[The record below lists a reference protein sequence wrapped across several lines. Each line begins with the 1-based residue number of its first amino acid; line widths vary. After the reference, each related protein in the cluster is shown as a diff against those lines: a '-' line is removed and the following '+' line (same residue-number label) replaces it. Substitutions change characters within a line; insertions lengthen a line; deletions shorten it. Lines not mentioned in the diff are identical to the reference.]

1 MNIYA
6 YSYNL
11 RTRRIG
17 WTAGW
22 LPRRA
27 DLRVLIERLVPQNAA
42 SVLSRPAS
50 GCPGAGRTGVRPAVR
65 RAPDPGRSHIH
76 RASLFCGRR
85 CRRFGRL
92 AGRSA
97 GRAAGRAD
105 AIPGGC
111 PALLRNGLCR
121 GRSAGS
127 AHPHACLR
135 LRRGALRRRGAV
147 LRLSG
152 PDGRR
157 HPLFPAAVYHRP
169 PFVCCGQVRC
179 QQSPGAPSHA
189 GAILLSGAP
198 CTPMLPAMRGRASL
212 LAAPSAASGL
222 HTLPARR
229 ASFSLPVPPGNMC
242 PLSGRR
248 DGNAQNPVR
257 DRLFCPGRDFLT
269 PSSPA
274 APSRRTPAPSDTP
287 GPAPP
292 LSGWCRRGGPS
303 WRTPPPPRSRSSAS
317 GRSPASGSC

>member
-17 WTAGW
+17 WTARW

-50 GCPGAGRTGVRPAVR
+50 GCPGAGRTGVRPVVR
-65 RAPDPGRSHIH
+65 RAPGPGRSHIH

-97 GRAAGRAD
+97 GRAAGRAA

-169 PFVCCGQVRC
+169 P
-179 QQSPGAPSHA
+179 S
-189 GAILLSGAP
+189 
-198 CTPMLPAMRGRASL
+198 
-212 LAAPSAASGL
+212 SAAAVRFAVSKA
-222 HTLPARR
+222 PAPR
-229 ASFSLPVPPGNMC
+229 PT
-242 PLSGRR
+242 
-248 DGNAQNPVR
+248 
-257 DRLFCPGRDFLT
+257 PGRFF
-269 PSSPA
+269 
-274 APSRRTPAPSDTP
+274 
-287 GPAPP
+287 
-292 LSGWCRRGGPS
+292 
-303 WRTPPPPRSRSSAS
+303 
-317 GRSPASGSC
+317 

>member
-1 MNIYA
+1 MNIYT

-17 WTAGW
+17 WTAGR

-27 DLRVLIERLVPQNAA
+27 DLCVLIERLVPRNAA

-76 RASLFCGRR
+76 RASL
-85 CRRFGRL
+85 
-92 AGRSA
+92 
-97 GRAAGRAD
+97 
-105 AIPGGC
+105 
-111 PALLRNGLCR
+111 
-121 GRSAGS
+121 
-127 AHPHACLR
+127 
-135 LRRGALRRRGAV
+135 
-147 LRLSG
+147 
-152 PDGRR
+152 
-157 HPLFPAAVYHRP
+157 
-169 PFVCCGQVRC
+169 
-179 QQSPGAPSHA
+179 
-189 GAILLSGAP
+189 
-198 CTPMLPAMRGRASL
+198 
-212 LAAPSAASGL
+212 LAAPSAASGP

>member
-1 MNIYA
+1 MNIYT

-17 WTAGW
+17 WTAGR

-27 DLRVLIERLVPQNAA
+27 DLCVLIERLFPRNAA

-50 GCPGAGRTGVRPAVR
+50 GCPGAGRTGVCPAVR
-65 RAPDPGRSHIH
+65 RAPGPGRSHIH

-169 PFVCCGQVRC
+169 PLCLLRSGPLSAKPRRAFARRGDFVERGSLQ
-179 QQSPGAPSHA
+179 PHAPRHA
-189 GAILLSGAP
+189 GQG
-198 CTPMLPAMRGRASL
+198 LPVGSALRRIRSSYASSTAGKF
-212 LAAPSAASGL
+212 LA
-222 HTLPARR
+222 
-229 ASFSLPVPPGNMC
+229 PVPPGNMC

-248 DGNAQNPVR
+248 AGNAQNPVR

-317 GRSPASGSC
+317 GR